1 MRPKGAP
8 VTVRTI
14 VSIGHP
20 VLRETARPLDPA
32 EIAGARVQ
40 QLIDDLV
47 DTMRDADGAG
57 LAATQVGE
65 AVQVCVIEVRP
76 GNPRYPYKPVI
87 PLIVLVNPVVAP
99 RTAETFANYEGCLSV
114 PGLRGVVDRFV
125 DVRVQALDRDG
136 EPLDLVV
143 RGLSAGTFQHE
154 TDHLHGRLFVD
165 RVADTRTLCTW
176 DEFRLR
182 HEAAFAE
189 RARALVARFG
199 S

>member
-1 MRPKGAP
+1 MS
-8 VTVRTI
+8 VRDI
-14 VSIGHP
+14 VSMGHP
-20 VLRETARPLDPA
+20 VLRETAQALDPA
-32 EIAGARVQ
+32 EVAGAEVQ
-40 QLIDDLV
+40 RLIADLV
-47 DTMRDADGAG
+47 DTMRAANGAG
-57 LAATQVGE
+57 LAATQVAE

-87 PLIVLVNPVVAP
+87 PLTVLVNPVVTP

-125 DVRVQALDRDG
+125 DVGVQALDRYG
-136 EPLDLVV
+136 EPLDLVA

-165 RVADTRTLCTW
+165 RVSDTRTLCTW

-182 HEAAFAE
+182 HEAAFIE
-189 RARALVARFG
+189 RARALVDRFG

>member
-1 MRPKGAP
+1 M
-8 VTVRTI
+8 TVRDI
-14 VSIGHP
+14 VQIGHP
-20 VLRETARPLDPA
+20 VLRETARPLEPA
-32 EIAGARVQ
+32 EVAGGGVQ
-40 QLIDDLV
+40 RLIDDLV
-47 DTMRDADGAG
+47 DTMRAADGAG

-76 GNPRYPYKPVI
+76 GNPRYPYKPRI
-87 PLIVLVNPVVAP
+87 PLTVLVNPVVTP

-125 DVRVQALDRDG
+125 DVQVQALDRHG
-136 EPLDLVV
+136 EPLDLVA

-182 HEAAFAE
+182 YEAAFTG

>member
-1 MRPKGAP
+1 MS
-8 VTVRTI
+8 VRDI

-20 VLRETARPLDPA
+20 VLRQTARPLDPD
-32 EIAGARVQ
+32 EIGTAGVER
-40 QLIDDLV
+40 LIDDLV
-47 DTMRDADGAG
+47 DTMRAANGAG

-87 PLIVLVNPVVAP
+87 PLTVLVNPVVTP
-99 RTAETFANYEGCLSV
+99 RTSETFANYEGCLSV

-125 DVRVQALDRDG
+125 DVGVQALDRHG

-143 RGLSAGTFQHE
+143 QGLSAGTYQHE
-154 TDHLHGRLFVD
+154 TDHLQGRLFVD

-176 DEFRLR
+176 EEFRLR
-182 HEAAFAE
+182 HEAGFAE
-189 RARALVARFG
+189 RARTLVGRFG

>member
-1 MRPKGAP
+1 M
-8 VTVRTI
+8 TVRDI
-14 VSIGHP
+14 VPIGDP
-20 VLRETARPLDPA
+20 VLRQTARALDPT
-32 EIAGARVQ
+32 EVAGGGVQ
-40 QLIDDLV
+40 RLIDDLI
-47 DTMRDADGAG
+47 DTMRAADGAG

-76 GNPRYPYKPVI
+76 RNPRYPYKPVI
-87 PLIVLVNPVVAP
+87 PLTVLVNPVVTP
-99 RTAETFANYEGCLSV
+99 RTTETFANYEGCLSV

-125 DVRVQALDRDG
+125 DVRVQALDRHG

-165 RVADTRTLCTW
+165 RVSDTRTLSTW
-176 DEFRLR
+176 DEFRAR
-182 HEAAFAE
+182 HEDAFTE
-189 RARALVARFG
+189 RARALVDRFG

>member
-1 MRPKGAP
+1 M
-8 VTVRTI
+8 TVREI
-14 VSIGHP
+14 LQAGHP
-20 VLRETARPLDPA
+20 VLRQEARALAPA
-32 EIAGARVQ
+32 ELAAAGAQR
-40 QLIDDLV
+40 LIDDLV
-47 DTMRDADGAG
+47 DTMRAADGAG

-65 AVQVCVIEVRP
+65 AVQVCVAEVRP

-87 PLIVLVNPVVAP
+87 PLTVLVNPMVEALTP
-99 RTAETFANYEGCLSV
+99 ETFANYEGCLSV
-114 PGLRGVVDRFV
+114 PGLRGVVERAV
-125 DVRVQALDRDG
+125 EVRVRALDRHGD
-136 EPLDLVV
+136 PLELLV

-154 TDHLHGRLFVD
+154 TDHLQGRLFVD

-182 HEAAFAE
+182 HEAAFTE